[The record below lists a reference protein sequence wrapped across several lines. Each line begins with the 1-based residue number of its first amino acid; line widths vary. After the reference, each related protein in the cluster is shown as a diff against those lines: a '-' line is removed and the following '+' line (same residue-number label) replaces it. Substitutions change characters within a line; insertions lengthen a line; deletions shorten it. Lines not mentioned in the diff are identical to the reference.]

1 MPETGAE
8 SAGNTRVDV
17 IVVGG
22 GLAGT
27 ILAWTLRQR
36 FNFTVDWSNAAKTLK
51 MTFLHT
57 IAANTLV
64 HVRIPDSSNI
74 KLPDRGIHDDH
85 IVTVETDAQSGAVEA
100 ISVLSIPSV
109 GMKISYYVQ
118 PVLLHL

>member
-36 FNFTVDWSNAAKTLK
+36 GLQTAVFDDPGRSTCSR
-51 MTFLHT
+51 
-57 IAANTLV
+57 IAAGLFNPVTGQEPHLRAELTGLLASIIELV
-64 HVRIPDSSNI
+64 SQFFSEKYDRFADGHTVLGAPEAEHVDPG
-74 KLPDRGIHDDH
+74 LPG
-85 IVTVETDAQSGAVEA
+85 E
-100 ISVLSIPSV
+100 
-109 GMKISYYVQ
+109 
-118 PVLLHL
+118 